1 MTTFLSARASVMA
14 RFVVTKVLPAW
25 GFDEVTM
32 MICNLPDLTL
42 MKPRFERIS
51 RNASETLSRPL
62 SRTTTDPCRVEP
74 WYSGMSPRNGMLSLS
89 SMSLRQRMVVSR
101 ISIR

>member
-1 MTTFLSARASVMA
+1 MA

-51 RNASETLSRPL
+51 RNASGPLSRP
-62 SRTTTDPCRVEP
+62 TTDPCRVEP
-74 WYSGMSPRNGMLSLS
+74 WYSGMSPRNGMLNLS
-89 SMSLRQRMVVSR
+89 SMSLRPRMVVSR